1 MWSNFAQI
9 LKRDAKKHNFFIFL
23 KGRYLVIGSPIDMN
37 VGLFWGTSANFLKS
51 VVLQIFSKI

>member
-9 LKRDAKKHNFFIFL
+9 LKRDAKKHNFIFL

-37 VGLFWGTSANFLKS
+37 VGLLWGTSVNFLKS
-51 VVLQIFSKI
+51 VVLHIFSKI